1 MQSDFLTWR
10 RIQNNTL
17 YQIFITLF
25 CLLPTVLSYSIQLLF
40 LSLFSSFYK
49 ILQFLLLVL
58 IRNISSIYS
67 NLFILFSIFKDY
79 KVSGG
84 GLPWWLCK
92 QDHKINNSKT
102 GTINIS
108 SFFTKDLRPKLP
120 WEMDALWLA
129 EIRRVVIGSDTVTSR
144 LLFSLK
150 THFCEHLGI
159 PFSYRFVVLVYSTDL
174 SREKEIKE
182 TCIAMLEDLWMGLCD
197 VININAKNCYK
208 DICLR
213 VSFVYIKYLWSKLKM
228 FTVISSEK
236 SIPCH

>member
-1 MQSDFLTWR
+1 MRDVFNNVKITYNTNPNMQSDFLTWR

-108 SFFTKDLRPKLP
+108 SSFFYKRLTTK
-120 WEMDALWLA
+120 AA
-129 EIRRVVIGSDTVTSR
+129 VGNGCAVIGWD
-144 LLFSLK
+144 
-150 THFCEHLGI
+150 
-159 PFSYRFVVLVYSTDL
+159 
-174 SREKEIKE
+174 
-182 TCIAMLEDLWMGLCD
+182 
-197 VININAKNCYK
+197 
-208 DICLR
+208 
-213 VSFVYIKYLWSKLKM
+213 
-228 FTVISSEK
+228 
-236 SIPCH
+236 